1 MESVFLEIEGRP
13 VPFFISDLE
22 YSGADILKLRF
33 EGYDSDKKTSEF
45 IGCSVFLTS
54 DKIKGRQKK
63 NVQDITG
70 FMVLTEED
78 GATLELRRERE
89 ISRWR
94 LHLVKHRSTLKN
106 RVHSTLITF
115 GHQRHMSDLFG
126 VAGRRLLGE
135 LEIPE
140 PWRSHVDASLVL
152 IDDLEGRITQIAKE
166 LRRSGADH
174 RYIPILMS
182 APGFGWITSFTV
194 ACEIADIT
202 RFSSP
207 VKLTGYTGLCP
218 RVKQSGQMDQ
228 RGPLSK
234 HGPKYLRWGLME
246 AAIAAS
252 SHPLYRERYQRT
264 RRRLGK
270 QRGPKVA
277 QIDLARQL
285 TEAIWYMLTRNQP
298 FAPAGA
304 IYRLVALS
312 DSPFWNCAT
321 GASPDDT

>member
-1 MESVFLEIEGRP
+1 MLAELSFRDL
-13 VPFFISDLE
+13 VPAIWLP
-22 YSGADILKLRF
+22 
-33 EGYDSDKKTSEF
+33 TP
-45 IGCSVFLTS
+45 
-54 DKIKGRQKK
+54 
-63 NVQDITG
+63 
-70 FMVLTEED
+70 
-78 GATLELRRERE
+78 ELRAERER
-89 ISRWR
+89 SRWR
-94 LHLVKHRSTLKN
+94 LHLVKHRSILKN
-106 RVHSTLITF
+106 RVHASLIAF
-115 GHQRHMSDLFG
+115 GHQVPMADLFG
-126 VAGRRLLGE
+126 VAGRKLLNE

-140 PWRSHVDASLVL
+140 PWRSHVDSSLVL
-152 IDDLEGRITQIAKE
+152 IDDLEARITQIARE

-174 RYIPILMS
+174 RYIPILMT

-194 ACEIADIT
+194 ACEIADIS

-234 HGPKYLRWGLME
+234 HGPRYLRWGLME

-264 RRRLGK
+264 RRRLGR

-285 TEAIWYMLTRNQP
+285 TEAVWYMLTRNQP

-304 IYRLVALS
+304 IYRLA
-312 DSPFWNCAT
+312 A
-321 GASPDDT
+321 

>member
-1 MESVFLEIEGRP
+1 MLV
-13 VPFFISDLE
+13 
-22 YSGADILKLRF
+22 ADAQKVKGLAPLAC
-33 EGYDSDKKTSEF
+33 KT
-45 IGCSVFLTS
+45 
-54 DKIKGRQKK
+54 DKIDSG
-63 NVQDITG
+63 
-70 FMVLTEED
+70 VLAELSFRDLVPAIWLPTF
-78 GATLELRRERE
+78 ELRRERE

-115 GHQRHMSDLFG
+115 GHQRQMSDLFG
-126 VAGRRLLGE
+126 VAGRKLLKG
-135 LEIPE
+135 LDMPE

-152 IDDLEGRITQIAKE
+152 IDDLEARIAQIAKE

-174 RYIPILMS
+174 RYIPILMT

-194 ACEIADIT
+194 ACEIGDIS
-202 RFSSP
+202 RFCSP

-234 HGPKYLRWGLME
+234 HGPRYLRWGLME

-264 RRRLGK
+264 RRRLGR

-304 IYRLVALS
+304 TFRLA
-312 DSPFWNCAT
+312 A
-321 GASPDDT
+321 